1 MRERIRPTRSGLF
14 AIELVA
20 AVGVFILCA
29 AVCVGVIVQAEVM
42 SRDSADLVRAV
53 NEARNAAECFKAAD
67 GDLERTA
74 ALFGGELQSVGA
86 ALSVVQT
93 YDENWN
99 RFYSPQA
106 DQTPSAATTADGIS
120 YRLCLTP
127 GVRRPVSEESGEFD
141 APRDIVPGCV
151 YAWLRVVRSDGQS
164 LLDWEVAAWEAAS

>member
-29 AVCVGVIVQAEVM
+29 AVCVGIIVQAEVM
-42 SRDSADLVRAV
+42 SRDSEDLVQAV
-53 NEARNAAECFKAAD
+53 NEARNAAECFKAAN

-74 ALFGGELQSVGA
+74 ELFGGEFQPDGTMM
-86 ALSVVQT
+86 SVVQT
-93 YDENWN
+93 YDGNWN
-99 RFYSPQA
+99 RLSGPEA
-106 DQTPSAATTADGIS
+106 DQIPPAGTTADSIF
-120 YRLCLTP
+120 YRLCLTS

-141 APRDIVPGCV
+141 APRDNVPGCV